1 MAPATLGARRP
12 ARASTVEILR
22 WPAQADRRA
31 DLLGHGR
38 AVLWMLEPGELPPEV
53 GDREDWAR
61 TTDGERDV
69 LARLDRLAALGPAP
83 VRLLPGEVAV
93 RDGLLLYAG
102 CRLPVPPAE
111 AVILDRL
118 GATPDRVVARGD
130 LAVIA
135 GGGHPANPSSLA
147 TRVARLRDRIGPV
160 GLAIHT
166 VRGRGYLLTT
176 AGRPGGPSWPG

>member
-1 MAPATLGARRP
+1 MAPATPGARRP
-12 ARASTVEILR
+12 DRASTVEILR

-69 LARLDRLAALGPAP
+69 LARLERLEALGPAR

-93 RDGLLLYAG
+93 RDGLLVYAG
-102 CRLPVPPAE
+102 RRVLIPPAE
-111 AVILDRL
+111 AAILDRL
-118 GATPDRVVARGD
+118 GATPDRVVPRAD

-135 GGGHPANPSSLA
+135 GRGEPADPSSLR
-147 TRVARLRDRIGPV
+147 TRVARLRDRVGPV
-160 GLAIHT
+160 GLVIHT
-166 VRGRGYLLTT
+166 VRGRGYLLTG
-176 AGRPGGPSWPG
+176 AGGIGGPSWPG